1 MTVYPTDTPMIPDE
15 PRLTLLFRVDEPE
28 QVEAPLTF
36 RGAFGAATDME
47 ALDENTFVLHIR
59 PGVCPCGEGAA

>member
-1 MTVYPTDTPMIPDE
+1 MTSYPTDTLMIPDE

-28 QVEAPLTF
+28 QVEILHTF
-36 RGAFGAATDME
+36 RGAFGAATDMK
-47 ALDENTFVLHIR
+47 ALDENIFVLHIR